1 MKEYITNN
9 TGSAQTLESTDDFK
23 IPVYNTQ
30 AAIISDISNL
40 DANEIVSNKENT
52 PLTPAEGAQPAIA
65 VINSYF
71 NTSLNDSGW
80 ASVSGLSLQQCPI
93 VVTGNIYWDWGNL
106 SVSAYRKNNWVM
118 LKGSIVLDPKGTFEG
133 RYIGPGT
140 IATNLPS
147 KYRPIDDIYCSG
159 IGYVT
164 NPDPYNRYFEVAVGH
179 IGVDSSGNILIRD
192 FWGQHANSPVSKFN
206 FNWYMCYKVN

>member
-40 DANEIVSNKENT
+40 DANEIVANKENT
-52 PLTPAEGAQPAIA
+52 PLTPAQGAQPAIA
-65 VINSYF
+65 AINSYF

-80 ASVSGLSLQQCPI
+80 TSISGLSLQECPI
-93 VVTGNIYWDWGNL
+93 VSGYQQWDWGNL

-118 LKGSIVLDPKGTFEG
+118 LKGSIVLEPKGTFSG
-133 RYIGPGT
+133 RYVGPGT

-164 NPDPYNRYFEVAVGH
+164 NPDPQGMSLEVAVGH
-179 IGVDSSGNILIRD
+179 IGVDSSGNILIKD
-192 FWGQHANSPVSKFN
+192 FWGRRSTPESRFN

>member
-9 TGSAQTLESTDDFK
+9 TGSAQILKSTDDFK

-80 ASVSGLSLQQCPI
+80 TSVSGLSLQECPI
-93 VVTGNIYWDWGNL
+93 VSHDQRWDWGNL
-106 SVSAYRKNNWVM
+106 LVSAYRKNNWVM
-118 LKGSIVLDPKGTFEG
+118 LRGSIVLDPKGTYSG

-164 NPDPYNRYFEVAVGH
+164 HPDNRYFEVAVGH
-179 IGVDSSGNILIRD
+179 IGIDSSGNIRIRD
-192 FWGQHANSPVSKFN
+192 FWGQRVAPDSSFN

>member
-9 TGSAQTLESTDDFK
+9 TGSAQTLESTNDFK

-30 AAIISDISNL
+30 TAIISDISNL

-52 PLTPAEGAQPAIA
+52 PLTIAEGAQPAIA

-71 NTSLNDSGW
+71 NTSLNDNGW
-80 ASVSGLSLQQCPI
+80 TSISGLSLQECPI
-93 VVTGNIYWDWGNL
+93 TSSMVQWDWGNL

-118 LKGSIVLDPKGTFEG
+118 LKGSIVLDTNGTVQG
-133 RYIGPGT
+133 NYAGPGT
-140 IATNLPS
+140 MATNLPS
-147 KYRPIDDIYCSG
+147 KYRPIDDIYCAG
-159 IGYVT
+159 IGYSRD
-164 NPDPYNRYFEVAVGH
+164 PDEYGRYFEVAVGH

-192 FWGQHANSPVSKFN
+192 FWGKLAKYQAGFN
-206 FNWYMCYKVN
+206 FSWYMCYKVN